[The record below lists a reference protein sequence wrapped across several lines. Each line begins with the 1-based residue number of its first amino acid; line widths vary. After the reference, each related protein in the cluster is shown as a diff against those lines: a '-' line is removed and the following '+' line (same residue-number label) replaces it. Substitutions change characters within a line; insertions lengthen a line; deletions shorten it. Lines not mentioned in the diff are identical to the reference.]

1 MINIIVATST
11 NLVIGKDNDLPW
23 HLPTDMKYFKDTTK
37 GHIVVMGRKC
47 WESIPEKYRPLPNR
61 TNIVMSRDKN
71 YVANGASVTFDLEAL
86 LKIHEHSDKEV
97 FIIGGAGLY
106 KEAFQY
112 AHRLYLTQIYSDVE
126 GDVYLEGLEPKDWCL
141 LEGSEMHEENG
152 HKFRFELYKKNG
164 QKDCI

>member
-1 MINIIVATST
+1 MVNIIVATST

-37 GHIVVMGRKC
+37 EHIVVMGRKC

-71 YVANGASVTFDLEAL
+71 YVAEGATVSDDLKHIL
-86 LKIHEHSDKEV
+86 TMHQNSDKEV

-106 KEAFQY
+106 KEAFKY
-112 AHRLYLTQIYSDVE
+112 AHKLFLTQIYSDVE
-126 GDVYLEGLEPKDWCL
+126 GDVYLEGLKYKDWCL
-141 LEGSEMHEENG
+141 VEGSEMHEENG
-152 HKFRFELYKKNG
+152 FKFRFELYKKNDK
-164 QKDCI
+164 KDCI